1 MDDSTERIIESA
13 VPPQSSGQ
21 RLDVYL
27 SSRFSYMSRTAWQKE
42 IGSGRVLVNG
52 AAVLAAGRK
61 VRSGDLVAYRA
72 PDYTEPEIDP
82 SFEII
87 YEDDFFTA
95 VSKSGNLP
103 VHPSGVF
110 FRNTLV
116 MLMESEY
123 GAKFYPVHRL
133 DRETSGA
140 ILFGRS
146 AGAASL
152 IQRDFRNFSRSYLTV
167 VCGVPERS
175 EFTVDVPIGPARCS
189 LIRKKREAY
198 EGAPEEARTDFRVV
212 SSAAG
217 FSLLEAFPVT
227 GRMHQIRVHLRYA
240 GLPIA
245 GDKLYGEDETVY
257 LDYVNSGP
265 ARSVIER
272 AGFSRCALH
281 SRTIEFIH
289 PYTSAEIFIEAPLPA
304 DMRELISCRG
314 LLLP

>member
-1 MDDSTERIIESA
+1 MADSEERIIESA

-42 IGSGRVLVNG
+42 IGSGRVVVNG
-52 AAVLAAGRK
+52 AAVFTAGRK
-61 VRSGDLVAYRA
+61 VRAGDLVAYKA

-82 SFEII
+82 SCEII
-87 YEDDFFTA
+87 YKDDFFIA

-116 MLMESEY
+116 MLMESACGE
-123 GAKFYPVHRL
+123 KFYPVHRL

-146 AGAASL
+146 AEVASL
-152 IQRDFRNFSRSYLTV
+152 IQRDFNNFSRSYFAV
-167 VCGVPERS
+167 VRGMPERS
-175 EFTVDVPIGPARCS
+175 EFTIDVPIGPARGS

-212 SSAAG
+212 SSADG

-227 GRMHQIRVHLRYA
+227 GRMHQIRVHLWYA
-240 GLPIA
+240 GFPIV

-257 LDYVNSGP
+257 LDYVKSGP
-265 ARSVIER
+265 TGSVIER

-289 PYTSAEIFIEAPLPA
+289 PYTGAEIFIEAPLPA
-304 DMRELISCRG
+304 DMCELVSCRG
-314 LLLP
+314 LHLS

>member
-1 MDDSTERIIESA
+1 LLVENQGHLLLKEELLRRVWPDAIVEENNLTVTISALRKALGEGPTARQYIETVPRRGYRFVAADDGHAGVEAASAAPAATAATAGPALA
-13 VPPQSSGQ
+13 VP
-21 RLDVYL
+21 
-27 SSRFSYMSRTAWQKE
+27 
-42 IGSGRVLVNG
+42 
-52 AAVLAAGRK
+52 
-61 VRSGDLVAYRA
+61 
-72 PDYTEPEIDP
+72 
-82 SFEII
+82 
-87 YEDDFFTA
+87 
-95 VSKSGNLP
+95 SGNLP

-116 MLMESEY
+116 MLMEAAY

-152 IQRDFRNFSRSYLTV
+152 IQRDFRNFSRSYLAV
-167 VCGVPERS
+167 VRGVPDRS
-175 EFTVDVPIGPARCS
+175 EFTVDMPIGPAAGS

-212 SSAAG
+212 SSADG

-227 GRMHQIRVHLRYA
+227 GRMHQIRVHLKYA

-265 ARSVIER
+265 TGSVIER

-289 PYTSAEIFIEAPLPA
+289 PYTGAEIFIGQPDGAIEKGIITVRPG
-304 DMRELISCRG
+304 DNG
-314 LLLP
+314 